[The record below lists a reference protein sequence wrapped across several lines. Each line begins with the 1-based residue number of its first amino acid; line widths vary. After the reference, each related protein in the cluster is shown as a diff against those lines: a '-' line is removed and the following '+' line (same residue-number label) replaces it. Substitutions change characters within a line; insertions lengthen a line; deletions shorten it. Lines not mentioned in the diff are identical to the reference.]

1 MVEKFVSPG
10 DKIEMR
16 SHVDNVLPDGSQGVK
31 VYTTKVYDL
40 KDDDHIEILMPIEH
54 TQIVLLPV
62 GYEYD
67 VCFFAKGGIYRT
79 TLRVTD
85 RQKDEGMFIL
95 IAELTSNLHKFQR
108 REYYRFNC
116 LVDVEARLLRE
127 DEFKSIEE
135 GKPDVDYAAPMI
147 DGVIVDISGGGA
159 RFLTTTPLVE
169 GKEVILKFKLSIMDV
184 DRPFLLLANILYSKK
199 IENRPGHFENRV
211 KYEYISN
218 STREEIIRYIFDEE
232 RKNRKIR

>member
-16 SHVDNVLPDGSQGVK
+16 SLVDAVLPDGSQGVK
-31 VYTTKVYDL
+31 VYNTKVYDL
-40 KDDDHIEILMPIEH
+40 KDDDHIEILMPLEH
-54 TQIVLLPV
+54 TKLVLLPV

-67 VCFFAKGGIYRT
+67 VCFFSKGGIYRT

-85 RQKDEGMFIL
+85 RQKDEGMYIL

-116 LVDVEARLLRE
+116 LVDVETRLLSD
-127 DEFKSIEE
+127 DETKSVEG
-135 GKPDVDYAAPMI
+135 GKPEIDYAAPMI

-159 RFLTTTPLVE
+159 RFLTTAPLIE
-169 GKEVILKFKLSIMDV
+169 GRKIILKFKLSIMDV

-232 RKNRKIR
+232 RKNRKMR